1 MKDVFPIVPA
11 PAVTLWFVGGL
22 TLFLLAMIALFM
34 WIGWGTRFT
43 TFEVTQESL
52 SIRGDLYG
60 RTIPRT
66 HFRLDEA
73 RIINLLEDREHRP
86 VLRTN
91 GAGLPG
97 YASGWFR
104 LANREKALVFLTARD
119 AVVYLP
125 TTDGYS
131 LLLSPREPHQL
142 LAALQ
147 ANR

>member
-1 MKDVFPIVPA
+1 MREVFPIVPA
-11 PAVTLWFVGGL
+11 PPATLWFVGGL
-22 TLFLLAMIALFM
+22 TLLLTGLIALFA
-34 WIGWGTRFT
+34 WIAWGTRNT
-43 TFEVTQESL
+43 EFEVTPGQL

-60 RTIPRT
+60 RKIPIT

-73 RIINLLEDREHRP
+73 KVVDLQTDRDYRP

-91 GAGLPG
+91 GTGLPG

-104 LANREKALVFLTARD
+104 LANREKALIFMTAQD
-119 AVVYLP
+119 QVVYLP

-131 LLLSPREPHQL
+131 VLLSPRQPREL
-142 LAALQ
+142 LAALR